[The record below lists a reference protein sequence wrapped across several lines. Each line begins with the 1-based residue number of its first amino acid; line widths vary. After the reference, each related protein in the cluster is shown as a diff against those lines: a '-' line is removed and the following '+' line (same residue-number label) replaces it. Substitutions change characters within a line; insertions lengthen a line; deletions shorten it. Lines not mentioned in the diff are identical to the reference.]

1 MLEAS
6 LHNAPMLKIACFET
20 ILTYGQHFIADE
32 AFDSLPDKL
41 ALEMLRYFAA
51 RRVQHMPSI
60 KVPVLEG
67 GLQSKKRN
75 RDSSPPRIPHLPLHP
90 LLPPPEAPQQ
100 PGPMAQPQ
108 APPQPGP
115 QAQPPQLG
123 PLAQPPQLGP
133 QAQPQAPPQP
143 EPQAPPQPAP
153 EPQPFST
160 ERRRRG
166 INGRGVPNVRRRD
179 S

>member
-115 QAQPPQLG
+115 QVPQ
-123 PLAQPPQLGP
+123 
-133 QAQPQAPPQP
+133 QPQAPQQP
-143 EPQAPPQPAP
+143 EPQAPPQ
-153 EPQPFST
+153 PQPFST